1 MRRALICLLTFTTLV
16 GAAPVQVRE
25 VQSIAAV
32 VNDEVISVLD
42 LEERLKLAIASSNLE
57 DTAETRR
64 RLLPLV
70 LRSLID
76 ERLQLQEAERLNI
89 KVSDS
94 EIAEA
99 LARIEKQNN
108 LSEGG
113 LDAFLA
119 EQGIERDTMV
129 QQLRASIAWGKVI
142 KRRIRPTIDIGE
154 DEVEDALAHLETVK
168 NKPQDLVAE
177 IFLSVDSP
185 EQETEVRQ
193 TAERLVA
200 QIRRGASFPALA
212 RQFSQSGTAVAGGDI
227 GWVTEGE
234 FDEELEAALAQMT
247 PPAISAPIRTV
258 TGYNILFLRDRRTPG
273 AAGSEGTR
281 VRLVQIYLPLPRDAS
296 EEAVAKQ
303 REAAEAIRQEVKT
316 CGDMVRLSAELK
328 SPLSGDLGW
337 LKVEDLPEHLRKVV
351 GALKVGAVSK
361 PVQTQDAVSILMV
374 CERKDPKTE
383 LPDREKL
390 AESLLLERLD
400 MMARRYLRDLRRF
413 ATLDVRI

>member
-1 MRRALICLLTFTTLV
+1 MLV

-42 LEERLKLAIASSNLE
+42 LEERLKLAIVSSNLE

-89 KVSDS
+89 NVSDS

-99 LARIEKQNN
+99 LARIEKQND
-108 LSEGG
+108 LSEGE
-113 LDAFLA
+113 LDTFLA
-119 EQGIERDTMV
+119 EQGVERDTVV
-129 QQLRASIAWGKVI
+129 QQLRASLAWGKVI

-154 DEVEDALAHLETVK
+154 DEVEEAFAHLEAVR
-168 NKPQDLVAE
+168 NKPQNLVAE
-177 IFLSVDSP
+177 IFLAVDSP

-200 QIRRGASFPALA
+200 QIRSGASFPALA
-212 RQFSQSGTAVAGGDI
+212 RQFSQSGTAMAGGDI
-227 GWVTEGE
+227 GWVPEGE

-247 PPAISAPIRTV
+247 PPAISAPIRSV
-258 TGYNILFLRDRRTPG
+258 TGYHILFLRDRKTPG
-273 AAGSEGTR
+273 TAGSESAR

-303 REAAEAIRQEVKT
+303 REAAQAMRQEVKT
-316 CGDMVRLSAELK
+316 CRDMERLSAELK

-351 GALKVGAVSK
+351 GALEVGAVSK
-361 PVQTQDAVSILMV
+361 PVQTREAVSILMV
-374 CERKDPKTE
+374 CERKDPTAE
-383 LPDREKL
+383 LPDRDQL